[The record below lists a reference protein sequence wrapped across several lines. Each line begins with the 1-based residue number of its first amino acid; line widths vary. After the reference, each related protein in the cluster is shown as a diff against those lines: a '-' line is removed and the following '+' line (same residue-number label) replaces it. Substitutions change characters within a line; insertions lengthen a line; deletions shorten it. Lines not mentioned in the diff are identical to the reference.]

1 MQTNFDL
8 FIHFKM
14 GLQDLDGMIPWER
27 DVYIELIKRHV
38 EEENKK
44 IREQESGLRTRH

>member
-1 MQTNFDL
+1 
-8 FIHFKM
+8 M

-27 DVYIELIKRHV
+27 DVYIELIKQHV

-44 IREQESGLRTRH
+44 IREQQIAGR

>member
-1 MQTNFDL
+1 
-8 FIHFKM
+8 M

-27 DVYIELIKRHV
+27 DVYIELIKQHV

-44 IREQESGLRTRH
+44 IREKQIAGR

>member
-8 FIHFKM
+8 FKM

-27 DVYIELIKRHV
+27 DVYIELIKQHV

-44 IREQESGLRTRH
+44 IREQQIAGR